1 MEKVFWYQTA
11 APDRYALLKE
21 FAKENRRHPT
31 TAEAILWRHLT
42 RNETGQKWRRQHV
55 IGDYIA
61 DFVCLSEML
70 IIEVDGA
77 YHTEPLQREDDERRT
92 HHLQQMGFHVIRFT
106 NEEILCNIEEVIE
119 KIKAKTNNV

>member
-1 MEKVFWYQTA
+1 M
-11 APDRYALLKE
+11 
-21 FAKENRRHPT
+21 
-31 TAEAILWRHLT
+31 
-42 RNETGQKWRRQHV
+42 

-92 HHLQQMGFHVIRFT
+92 RHLQQMGFHVIRFT